1 METSYLILKCSQTI
15 LKLELKKIT
24 HFLVN
29 DYLLTVFCLNINSHS
44 FCSSL
49 KSMEDKL
56 PENFFK
62 INRNCIVNVNLIYS
76 LQVKKREIIMQN
88 DFRLKVAKSKWTEI
102 KKKMILL
109 NQLNNGLENTN

>member
-1 METSYLILKCSQTI
+1 
-15 LKLELKKIT
+15 
-24 HFLVN
+24 
-29 DYLLTVFCLNINSHS
+29 
-44 FCSSL
+44 
-49 KSMEDKL
+49 MEDKL

-62 INRNCIVNVNLIYS
+62 INRNCIVNVNLINS